1 MEGDCLDFFN
11 EKSGS
16 VLLQIAKVDS
26 AIANIL
32 INESVDS
39 VLHNEITDTQEELD
53 DLFDQGDYNTPVW
66 DETME
71 QYNEL
76 TQEYGVLMQEEKESD
91 VQKADSVQNVIATIV
106 INDSCLHIL
115 LKTFNIKLD
124 YIKSDTLT
132 PAQYDYITGVSELCP
147 NEYGD
152 GVYLARAMRSM
163 YENVRYASPE
173 ECYSGNIEP
182 RRASNLRLA
191 DKLEL
196 YPNPA
201 IDEVNI
207 SLEIPKGEA
216 GRLSI
221 VNLQGQKIKEYIA
234 NKAKNSFKINT
245 KGFESGIYIV
255 KYISDAG
262 SLSVKKLIIDK

>member
-1 MEGDCLDFFN
+1 MILKNDRNQSADT
-11 EKSGS
+11 
-16 VLLQIAKVDS
+16 VLY
-26 AIANIL
+26 
-32 INESVDS
+32 
-39 VLHNEITDTQEELD
+39 NEITDTQEELD
-53 DLFDQGDYNTPVW
+53 DLYDQGKYNTQVW

-91 VQKADSVQNVIATIV
+91 IQKADSVQNVIATIV
-106 INDSCLHIL
+106 VNDSCLHIL
-115 LKTFNIKLD
+115 LKTFNVQLD

-132 PAQYDYITGVSELCP
+132 SAQYDYITEVSEMCP

-182 RRASNLRLA
+182 RSASTLQLA
-191 DKLEL
+191 DKLEI

-216 GRLSI
+216 GKLSI

-245 KGFESGIYIV
+245 KRFDSGIYFV

-262 SLSVKKLIIDK
+262 ILSVKKLIIDK